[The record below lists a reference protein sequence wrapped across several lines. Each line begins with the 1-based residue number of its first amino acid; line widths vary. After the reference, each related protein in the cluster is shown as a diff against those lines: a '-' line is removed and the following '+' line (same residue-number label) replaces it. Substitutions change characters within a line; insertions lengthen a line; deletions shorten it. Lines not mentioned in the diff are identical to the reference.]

1 MVMKN
6 IKIKILLAFLVALAF
21 YACKKSFLEIKPNGV
36 LDEPTLTTE
45 KGVNRILLS
54 AYAVLDAA
62 DQGLG
67 LSGQWGSSGSNFV
80 FGSMAGGE
88 ANRGSTPNDQGP
100 NMTNCL
106 RHEFAP
112 TNLALNE
119 RWKVT
124 YEGVK
129 RTNTALQLL
138 ANIPTTGITDA
149 NRKNITGQARA
160 LRAWYHF
167 QARIL
172 WGKVPYLD
180 EKIAAD
186 LEDGVIESVPND
198 VEIYPKILE
207 DAKYAYENLPA
218 TQDARGRINKW
229 VAGAIYG
236 KILMFAKDYATAK
249 TVLTDVVANGATPL
263 GAKFDLNVNY
273 DDNFNVSFDNSVE
286 SVFAFQSSIKDG
298 AGGYNANW
306 GDNLNMPAQIG
317 GAGFFCPTFWFTN
330 QFKTDAN
337 GIPFANPQNTVV
349 LDPAGTNPPG
359 GAPGYTQYSGNV
371 DTRLDWTV
379 GRNGVNFHDWGLY
392 ITGWQRDKTAGPFA
406 GKKIMIRQSQVAD
419 AHDASLWFSSGG
431 TSLNMNLIR
440 FSDVILL
447 LAEAEIEATGGS
459 LANAL
464 TLINRVR
471 TRAQNSRTVTFPATY
486 GVPFTRPYTA
496 AFANQGEAR
505 NAVRL
510 ERLLELGMEGH
521 RFFDLVRWGTATTEL
536 TAFYNYESA
545 IPYQANGDLTPKP
558 TYTGGAKQDYYAIPQ
573 QQIDLSSGFLKQN

>member
-1 MVMKN
+1 MKN
-6 IKIKILLAFLVALAF
+6 IKLKILLAFLVASAF

-36 LDEPTLTTE
+36 LDEATLSTE
-45 KGVNRILLS
+45 KGVNKILLS

-129 RTNTALQLL
+129 RTNTVIQVL
-138 ANIPTTGITDA
+138 ANVASISDA
-149 NRKNITGQARA
+149 NRKNIMGQARA

-186 LEDGVIESVPND
+186 LASGIIKSVPND
-198 VEIYPKILE
+198 VEIYPKIIE
-207 DAKYAYENLPA
+207 DAKYAYDNLPA
-218 TQDARGRINKW
+218 SQDAKGRINKW

-249 TVLTDVVANGATPL
+249 TVLTDVVANGTTPL
-263 GAKFDLNVNY
+263 GVHFDLNTNF
-273 DDNFNVSFDNSVE
+273 DDNFNVAFDNSKE
-286 SVFAFQSSIKDG
+286 SVFAFQSSAQDG
-298 AGGYNANW
+298 SGGYNANW

-317 GAGFFCPTFWFTN
+317 GAGFFCPTYFFTN
-330 QFKTDAN
+330 YFKTDAN
-337 GIPFANPQNTVV
+337 GLPVASPQNKVV
-349 LDPAGTNPPG
+349 LDTAGVPVVG
-359 GAPGYTQYSGNV
+359 GPSAGSLGYSPYTANV

-379 GRNGVNFHDWGLY
+379 GRNGVPFHDWGTY
-392 ITGWQRDKTAGPFA
+392 ATGWQRDKTAGPFA
-406 GKKIMIRQSQVAD
+406 GKKIMIRQSQVAT

-447 LAEAEIEATGGS
+447 LAEAEIEAPGGS
-459 LANAL
+459 LANAF

-471 TRAQNSRTVTFPATY
+471 TRAQNSAVVAFPATL
-486 GVPFTRPYTA
+486 GVPVTKPYTV
-496 AFANQGEAR
+496 AFATQAEAR
-505 NAVRL
+505 TAVRL

-521 RFFDLVRWGTATTEL
+521 RFFDLVRWGTAITEL

-545 IPYQANGDLTPKP
+545 IPYQTNGDLTPKP
-558 TYTGGAKQDYYAIPQ
+558 TYTGGSKQDYYAIPQ
-573 QQIDLSSGFLKQN
+573 QQIDLSSGIIKQN